1 MIDNMGTNL
10 HQHLYIIMQTIRTH
24 LIILLMLLVWAT
36 LPVWVWLFPSWFA
49 WESPWH
55 RRYDHWGR

>member
-1 MIDNMGTNL
+1 
-10 HQHLYIIMQTIRTH
+10 MQTIRTH

-36 LPVWVWLFPSWFA
+36 LPVWVWLFPSWSA